1 VKLFRRREVEQSAML
16 ALTMGAVIGPATA
29 VVTQSGIPTAVA
41 AGLAGSAVAFVFTAR
56 RWLRRYWL
64 LRAETSAGVRA
75 VLAERVAFYR
85 RLSAE
90 EQREFERNVRCFLA
104 EHTIAG
110 PQQKPVSEETRVL
123 VAASAAILLFGREDL
138 DLPSRIDV
146 VVYPE
151 AFNEEYEVKRKGEI
165 LGQAHSQG
173 PVILSERALREGFSR
188 ASDGQNVG
196 IHEFAHMLDLEGR
209 ALRRDAVRDGRRVRA
224 RVGRARARRDR
235 AHRAAPQHPSAVRR
249 DQRSRVLRGRERGVL
264 RAPRGDDREAPRA
277 VQALEGLLRARPRGA
292 RVQGLSAVAA
302 RWGYAS
308 SRR

>member
-1 VKLFRRREVEQSAML
+1 ML
-16 ALTMGAVIGPATA
+16 ALAMGAVLGPAAA
-29 VVTQSGIPTAVA
+29 VFTQSGIPTAIG

-64 LRAETSAGVRA
+64 LRAETSPQVRA
-75 VLAERVAFYR
+75 VLAERVAFYQ

-110 PQQKPVSEETRVL
+110 PKQKPVSDETRVL

-146 VVYPE
+146 VVYPD

-196 IHEFAHMLDLEGR
+196 IHEFAHMLDLEGAR
-209 ALRRDAVRDGRRVRA
+209 FDGTPSGMDSA
-224 RVGRARARRDR
+224 SARAWAGLVHGEIARIER
-235 AHRAAPQHPSAVRR
+235 
-249 DQRSRVLRGRERGVL
+249 QRSILRQYG
-264 RAPRGDDREAPRA
+264 ATNEA
-277 VQALEGLLRARPRGA
+277 EFF
-292 RVQGLSAVAA
+292 AVASEAFFERPAAMREKHPELYNLLKSFYGQDPAA
-302 RWGYAS
+302 RAS
-308 SRR
+308 KG

>member
-16 ALTMGAVIGPATA
+16 ALTMGAVIGPAAA
-29 VVTQSGIPTAVA
+29 VVTQSGIPTAIG

-64 LRAETSAGVRA
+64 LRAETSAEVRE
-75 VLAERVAFYR
+75 VLAARVAFYQ
-85 RLSAE
+85 RLSAD

-110 PQQKPVSEETRVL
+110 PQQKPVSDETRVL

-188 ASDGQNVG
+188 ANDGQNVG
-196 IHEFAHMLDLEGR
+196 IHEFAHMLDLEGAR
-209 ALRRDAVRDGRRVRA
+209 FDGTPSGMDGA
-224 RVGRARARRDR
+224 SARAWAGLVHGEIARIER
-235 AHRAAPQHPSAVRR
+235 HRSI
-249 DQRSRVLRGRERGVL
+249 LRQYG
-264 RAPRGDDREAPRA
+264 ATNEA
-277 VQALEGLLRARPRGA
+277 EFF
-292 RVQGLSAVAA
+292 AVASEAFFERPAAMSEKHPELYKLLKDFYGQDPAA
-302 RWGYAS
+302 RAS
-308 SRR
+308 KG

>member
-1 VKLFRRREVEQSAML
+1 ML

-196 IHEFAHMLDLEGR
+196 IHEFAHMLDLEGAR
-209 ALRRDAVRDGRRVRA
+209 FDGMPSGMDGA
-224 RVGRARARRDR
+224 SARAWAGLVHGEIARIER
-235 AHRAAPQHPSAVRR
+235 HRSI
-249 DQRSRVLRGRERGVL
+249 LRQYG
-264 RAPRGDDREAPRA
+264 ATNEA
-277 VQALEGLLRARPRGA
+277 EFF
-292 RVQGLSAVAA
+292 AVASEAFFERPAAMIEKHPELYKLLKDFYGQDPAA
-302 RWGYAS
+302 RAYKG
-308 SRR
+308 